1 MQAVPA
7 SLVVSYVLFSFFLL
21 YQQLYVR
28 NFRDEG
34 RALRAAVGALAV
46 GGMVFAYGFLL
57 YWGWAV
63 DWMQA
68 VLLLVL
74 SLALKLVWF
83 PIEAKLGLRQSY
95 RRLSL
100 PGFVVMPVCAVVMV
114 ASLP

>member
-1 MQAVPA
+1 MQPVPP
-7 SLVVSYVLFSFFLL
+7 SLIVSYVLFSFFLL

-46 GGMVFAYGFLL
+46 GGMVFGYGFLL
-57 YWGWAV
+57 YWGYTV

-74 SLALKLVWF
+74 SLAVKLIWF
-83 PIEAKLGLRQSY
+83 PIEARLGLRNAY
-95 RRLSL
+95 RQLSL
-100 PGFVVMPVCAVVMV
+100 PGFVVMPVCAAVMV